1 MRIAFYLILVFSVL
15 ACTEKTTTTDS
26 EINHTLNPIL
36 GNTALEQ
43 ISAQQRASLS
53 EVEKVQ
59 AHLSY
64 VHDLL
69 VRASANYPE
78 SVREK
83 RLATLELLAD
93 YIETGQ
99 FPMNVKY
106 KGRRPCFID
115 ANGTYCAVGHLV
127 KETAGEALAT
137 LINTHHQYDY
147 ISDMDLDVLTAWIAK
162 SGFTLEEIA
171 MIQPTYN
178 WELNAERRYHTGA
191 FSNEVRNGNTPNFGW
206 GYHFIRYRPMGSRLG
221 GHFMRSIGAVV
232 NHYEGGDWSVA
243 YETERSLAALKRV
256 GLSLNSGLGARYA
269 NFEGNGFVQGVPSAS
284 LNLVLRRNRKLF
296 IDLGAQ
302 YQYAIPLINQEPID
316 LNRHAFVFRFRL
328 GYQQG

>member
-1 MRIAFYLILVFSVL
+1 MRIALYLFLVFSVL
-15 ACTEKTTTTDS
+15 ACSEKAPSLDS

-36 GNTALEQ
+36 GNAALEH
-43 ISAQQRASLS
+43 ISSQERTSLG
-53 EVEKVQ
+53 EVDKVQ

-69 VRASANYPE
+69 VSASANYPE
-78 SVREK
+78 SIREK

-93 YIETGQ
+93 YIEAGK

-106 KGRRPCFID
+106 EGRRPCFID
-115 ANGTYCAVGHLV
+115 AHGTYCAVGHLV
-127 KETAGEALAT
+127 KETVGEALAA

-147 ISDMDLDVLTAWIAK
+147 ISDMDLTALTAWIDE

-171 MIQPTYN
+171 MIQPTYDFEMRQRN
-178 WELNAERRYHTGA
+178 YHSGA
-191 FSNEVRNGNTPNFGW
+191 FSTEVRNGNVPNFGW
-206 GYHFIRYRPMGSRLG
+206 GYHFIRYCPMCSRLG
-221 GHFMRSIGAVV
+221 GHHMLSFGLMV
-232 NHYEGGDWSVA
+232 NHYDGGDWSA
-243 YETERSLAALKRV
+243 GIEREGSVAALKRI
-256 GLSLNSGLGARYA
+256 GLSLNSGVGLRYA
-269 NFEGNGFVQGVPSAS
+269 QFAGDSYVQGLPSAS

-296 IDLGAQ
+296 IDLGAH
-302 YQYAIPLINQEPID
+302 YQYAIPLINQESID